1 MKKKPESGAYLVM
14 KNKPTA
20 VSFLFTSDDR
30 PTGSEGKKDRPLN
43 LNITKSA
50 PTTAVVFYLWPVG
63 DSAGAGREFEAVEL
77 TKILRPPYVMY
88 Q

>member
-1 MKKKPESGAYLVM
+1 
-14 KNKPTA
+14 
-20 VSFLFTSDDR
+20 
-30 PTGSEGKKDRPLN
+30 LN